1 MKIIGITGGVGS
13 GKSEIL
19 NILEEEYGAKI
30 IIADQVAH
38 RLMEPDGKSYEGI
51 VRAFGKGIV
60 KADGFIDREVLGS
73 IVFCSERKLRILNE
87 ITHKNVDEEILRQM
101 EAIKEMDP
109 DSLIV
114 CEAALLVGAEYE
126 KRFDQLWYIYTR
138 EEIRFQRLKASRGYS
153 DRKIR
158 QMIESQKSE
167 EEFKEAATHV
177 IDNSGE
183 IEETKRQIQEIL
195 GK

>member
-1 MKIIGITGGVGS
+1 MK
-13 GKSEIL
+13 K
-19 NILEEEYGAKI
+19 
-30 IIADQVAH
+30 Q
-38 RLMEPDGKSYEGI
+38 
-51 VRAFGKGIV
+51 
-60 KADGFIDREVLGS
+60 
-73 IVFCSERKLRILNE
+73 
-87 ITHKNVDEEILRQM
+87 
-101 EAIKEMDP
+101 
-109 DSLIV
+109 
-114 CEAALLVGAEYE
+114 
-126 KRFDQLWYIYTR
+126 FDQLWYIYTK